1 MYRFFARIL
10 WFVIKLVG
18 RVAVLALKLVAP
30 RVARRLAARLR
41 DSEPRDLG
49 DGPNPA
55 GLARSRA

>member
-1 MYRFFARIL
+1 MYRFLARML

-18 RVAVLALKLVAP
+18 RVVVLALKLVAP

-41 DSEPRDLG
+41 DHEPRDLRDDTG
-49 DGPNPA
+49 RA